1 MAMMTMLATTG
12 NSFPSPYKQQWAPQ
26 RGQSHM
32 LCIRTKMM
40 DSLLESALQMLE
52 NAKKNVKSTREKL
65 DSSIEK
71 VMAVKVLLK
80 EAD

>member
-1 MAMMTMLATTG
+1 M
-12 NSFPSPYKQQWAPQ
+12 Y
-26 RGQSHM
+26 
-32 LCIRTKMM
+32 IRTKMM